1 MVHALAESW
10 RVLAAEGTLIDIRP
24 YLGNM
29 RLEVL
34 SEQGDRLAG
43 LADDS
48 ALVSDYKAVMRTL
61 DQGVRDGRFFKEEEQ
76 FFDFAYYWDTLEDFE
91 VYVQENWVNRRVP
104 KKLLRKARKM
114 EVDAEGSTRIRI
126 RDERVIARYRK
137 RMHG

>member
-1 MVHALAESW
+1 MVHALEESW
-10 RVLAAEGTLIDIRP
+10 RVLAAEGMLIDIRP
-24 YLGNM
+24 RLGNM

>member
-10 RVLAAEGTLIDIRP
+10 RVLAVDGVLIDIRP
-24 YLGNM
+24 CLGNM

-34 SEQGDRLAG
+34 SEEGDRLAG

-48 ALVSDYKAVMRTL
+48 ALVSDHEAVERTL
-61 DQGVRDGRFFKEEEQ
+61 DQGQRDGMFSKEEEQ

-91 VYVQENWVNRRVP
+91 VYVQENWVSRRVP

-114 EVDAEGSTRIRI
+114 GVDAEGSTRIRI

-137 RMHG
+137 RMLG